1 MAIKADYETR
11 PISDEVWGRMK
22 ALRREHWSHTF
33 TAQAEGGIC
42 ATGLAWQF
50 QPMLAAFGKFG
61 NPSIGTNFARAAREG
76 TGPNGLRKYIDI
88 ATAKGLTPMCGAIG
102 AHVGQVYE
110 GVSFVGPKGEK
121 ITPDFVFQPM
131 GCHAIYKGAQICS
144 SILGLPMLM
153 IDIPGI
159 CSDSA
164 RDYILN
170 QLLDAIEWIEKK
182 TKKKFD
188 DERFAEAVR
197 NTSRARVLWS
207 KTASLMKNIPSPITT
222 RQAMSLN
229 QPLIAY
235 PYSKGTVEYSEA
247 LYAEVKDRVEK
258 GIAGTPFERKR
269 LMSVGIHPL
278 YRPDVLRWPE
288 QYGAVFMAG
297 GPAYGAWIRTEDSHT
312 IPGKTVEERGLALK
326 TREEALR
333 AMIFLNLPPENPRE
347 TTRDSL
353 VVINQVHDWKV
364 DAVMLHMARRC
375 PAGQGTFGI
384 FDLKADL
391 LAAGIPAGT
400 YEASEA
406 DPNEFDEVRIR
417 EEFERFLESLGLTKI
432 AMETESAT
440 DDYA

>member
-1 MAIKADYETR
+1 MTIQTDYETR
-11 PISDEVWGRMK
+11 PISNEVWGRMK
-22 ALRREHWSHTF
+22 ALRREHWGHTF

-88 ATAKGLTPMCGAIG
+88 ATAKGLTPICGAIG

-144 SILGLPMLM
+144 GILGLPMLLV
-153 IDIPGI
+153 DIPGI
-159 CSDSA
+159 CSDSS
-164 RDYILN
+164 RDYILD
-170 QLLDAIEWIEKK
+170 QLLDSIEWIEKK

-188 DERFAEAVR
+188 DEKFVEAVR
-197 NTSRARVLWS
+197 NTTRARVLWS
-207 KTASLMKNIPSPITT
+207 QTASLMKNIPSPITT

-247 LYAEVKDRVEK
+247 LYAEVKDRIDK
-258 GIAGTPFERKR
+258 GIAGAPYERKR

-288 QYGAVFMAG
+288 QYGATFVAG
-297 GPAYGAWIRTEDSHT
+297 GPAYGAWIQTEDGHT
-312 IPGKTVEERGLALK
+312 IPGKTVEERGLELK

-333 AMIFLNLPPENPRE
+333 AMIYLNLPPETPRE
-347 TTRDSL
+347 LDRSL
-353 VVINQVHDWKV
+353 VLIRQVQDWQV
-364 DAVMLHMARRC
+364 DAVMMHMARRC
-375 PAGQGTFGI
+375 ALVTIGI
-384 FDLKADL
+384 FDRKADL
-391 LAAGIPAGT
+391 LAAGIPVGT

-417 EEFERFLESLGLTKI
+417 EDFERFLESLGLTKI
-432 AMETESAT
+432 TLDSQSTAEE
-440 DDYA
+440 DI